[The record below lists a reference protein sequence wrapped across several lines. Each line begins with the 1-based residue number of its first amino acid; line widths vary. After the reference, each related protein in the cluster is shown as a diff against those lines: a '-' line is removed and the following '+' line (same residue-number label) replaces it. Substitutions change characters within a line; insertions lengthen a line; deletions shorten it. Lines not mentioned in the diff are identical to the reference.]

1 MDFKQETATQL
12 DKSISESLFSKSGA
26 EQKAHNLS
34 VTTLGLQ
41 KEETESSKGKLTQ
54 ENIRKILYNL
64 KKKKNIFK
72 VRSLISLD
80 FLN

>member
-1 MDFKQETATQL
+1 MDRSVS
-12 DKSISESLFSKSGA
+12 DSLFSKSGA
-26 EQKAHNLS
+26 EFKAHNLS

-54 ENIRKILYNL
+54 ENIKKILLNL
-64 KKKKNIFK
+64 KRKKNIFK